1 MEKKNGFVFSAPG
14 VGAIG
19 EAKDLKEFRRMLR
32 EVPTESLEFHARNG
46 DFASW
51 LEYWGRK
58 DLARGV
64 AKAKPGKNLRKQ
76 LVAGATTKPKR
87 KKSSK
92 KKTKPKPR
100 RKKKTSKAK
109 KKRKK

>member
-76 LVAGATTKPKR
+76 LVAGATTKPK
-87 KKSSK
+87 
-92 KKTKPKPR
+92 PR